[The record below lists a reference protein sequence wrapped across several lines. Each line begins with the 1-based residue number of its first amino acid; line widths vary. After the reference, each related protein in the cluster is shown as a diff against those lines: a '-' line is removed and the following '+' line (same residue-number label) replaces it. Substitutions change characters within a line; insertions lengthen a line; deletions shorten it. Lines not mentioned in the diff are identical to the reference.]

1 MDMNVFIDLY
11 KRVGM
16 IRVNSCPP
24 SALSGLLHGYLSVCS
39 IVRVYPWLEEEYGTW
54 WDNYLRIQEIAREL
68 EKLVRDATLPCDERA
83 GYVSDL
89 LDAYQIYDDMPLVDL
104 GLEVAYTLLA
114 TEGVKKL
121 ICLGGTS
128 NICRLLCH
136 CFYFANDEECKVAAG
151 NIVRRWLEEGR
162 ENGKF
167 PRKNWQAMLF
177 YENVLSD
184 DPEYYQAGEREYLQA
199 CNMQVE
205 NELISLYID
214 RVSNVDTYLLINS
227 FEVLAEW
234 VFDNYSK
241 TEMSFFNG

>member
-11 KRVGM
+11 KRVGK

-68 EKLVRDATLPCDERA
+68 EKLVRDATLPYDERA

-136 CFYFANDEECKVAAG
+136 CFYFANDEECKEVVG
-151 NIVRRWLEEGR
+151 NIVRGWLEGGR

-167 PRKNWQAMLF
+167 SRKNWQAVLF
-177 YENVLSD
+177 YENVVNDNLD
-184 DPEYYQAGEREYLQA
+184 YYESGEREQLQV
-199 CNMQVE
+199 CNIKVEDELIKLCVSQVE
-205 NELISLYID
+205 ELDVYSL
-214 RVSNVDTYLLINS
+214 VNVFHL
-227 FEVLAEW
+227 LAERA
-234 VFDNYSK
+234 FGNYDK
-241 TEMSFFNG
+241 IERSF

>member
-11 KRVGM
+11 KRVGK
-16 IRVNSCPP
+16 IRVDSCPP

-68 EKLVRDATLPCDERA
+68 EKLVRDATLPYDERA

-136 CFYFANDEECKVAAG
+136 CFYFANDEECKEVAG
-151 NIVRRWLEEGR
+151 NIVRGWLEGGR

-167 PRKNWQAMLF
+167 SRKNWQAVLF
-177 YENVLSD
+177 YENVVNDNLD
-184 DPEYYQAGEREYLQA
+184 YYESGEREQLQV
-199 CNMQVE
+199 CNIKVEDELIKLCVSQVE
-205 NELISLYID
+205 ELDVYSL
-214 RVSNVDTYLLINS
+214 VNVFHL
-227 FEVLAEW
+227 LAERA
-234 VFDNYSK
+234 FGNYDK
-241 TEMSFFNG
+241 IERSF

>member
-68 EKLVRDATLPCDERA
+68 EKLVRDATLPYDERA

-136 CFYFANDEECKVAAG
+136 CFYFANDEECKEVAG
-151 NIVRRWLEEGR
+151 NIVRGWLEGGR

-167 PRKNWQAMLF
+167 SRKNWQAVLF
-177 YENVLSD
+177 YENVVNDNLD
-184 DPEYYQAGEREYLQA
+184 YYESGEREQLQV
-199 CNMQVE
+199 CNIKVEDELIKLCVSQVE
-205 NELISLYID
+205 ELDVYSL
-214 RVSNVDTYLLINS
+214 VNVFHL
-227 FEVLAEW
+227 LAERA
-234 VFDNYSK
+234 FGNYDK
-241 TEMSFFNG
+241 IERSF

>member
-1 MDMNVFIDLY
+1 MNMNVFIDLY

-68 EKLVRDATLPCDERA
+68 EKLVRDATLPYDERA

-136 CFYFANDEECKVAAG
+136 CFYFANDEECKEVAG
-151 NIVRRWLEEGR
+151 NIVRGWLEGGR

-167 PRKNWQAMLF
+167 SRKNWQAVLF
-177 YENVLSD
+177 YENVVNDNLD
-184 DPEYYQAGEREYLQA
+184 YYESGEREQLQV
-199 CNMQVE
+199 CNIKVEDELIKLCVSQVE
-205 NELISLYID
+205 ELDVYSL
-214 RVSNVDTYLLINS
+214 VNVFHL
-227 FEVLAEW
+227 LAERA
-234 VFDNYSK
+234 FGNYDK
-241 TEMSFFNG
+241 IERSF

>member
-68 EKLVRDATLPCDERA
+68 EKLVRDATLPYDERA

-136 CFYFANDEECKVAAG
+136 CFYFANDEECKEVAG
-151 NIVRRWLEEGR
+151 NIVRGWLEGGR

-167 PRKNWQAMLF
+167 SRKNWQAVLF
-177 YENVLSD
+177 YENVVNDNLDYNES
-184 DPEYYQAGEREYLQA
+184 GEREQLQV
-199 CNMQVE
+199 CNIKVEDELIKLCVSQVE
-205 NELISLYID
+205 ELDVYSL
-214 RVSNVDTYLLINS
+214 VNVFHL
-227 FEVLAEW
+227 LAERA
-234 VFDNYSK
+234 FGNYDK
-241 TEMSFFNG
+241 IERSF

>member
-68 EKLVRDATLPCDERA
+68 EKLVRDATLPYDERA

-136 CFYFANDEECKVAAG
+136 CFYFANDEECKEVAG
-151 NIVRRWLEEGR
+151 NIVRGWLEGGR

-167 PRKNWQAMLF
+167 SRKNWQAVLF
-177 YENVLSD
+177 YENVVNDNLD
-184 DPEYYQAGEREYLQA
+184 YYESGEREQLQV
-199 CNMQVE
+199 CNIKVE
-205 NELISLYID
+205 DELIKLCVSLCG
-214 RVSNVDTYLLINS
+214 
-227 FEVLAEW
+227 
-234 VFDNYSK
+234 K
-241 TEMSFFNG
+241 

>member
-24 SALSGLLHGYLSVCS
+24 SALSGLLHRYLSVCS

-68 EKLVRDATLPCDERA
+68 EKLVRDATLPYDERA

-136 CFYFANDEECKVAAG
+136 CFYFANDEECKEVAG
-151 NIVRRWLEEGR
+151 NIVRGWLEGGR

-167 PRKNWQAMLF
+167 SRKNWQAVLF
-177 YENVLSD
+177 YENVVNDNLD
-184 DPEYYQAGEREYLQA
+184 YYESGEREQLQV
-199 CNMQVE
+199 CNIKVEDELIKLCVSQVE
-205 NELISLYID
+205 ELDVYSL
-214 RVSNVDTYLLINS
+214 VNVFHL
-227 FEVLAEW
+227 LAERA
-234 VFDNYSK
+234 FGNYDK
-241 TEMSFFNG
+241 IERSF

>member
-68 EKLVRDATLPCDERA
+68 EKLVRDATLPYDERA

-136 CFYFANDEECKVAAG
+136 CFYFANDEECKEVAG
-151 NIVRRWLEEGR
+151 NIVRGWLEG
-162 ENGKF
+162 G
-167 PRKNWQAMLF
+167 A
-177 YENVLSD
+177 
-184 DPEYYQAGEREYLQA
+184 
-199 CNMQVE
+199 
-205 NELISLYID
+205 
-214 RVSNVDTYLLINS
+214 
-227 FEVLAEW
+227 
-234 VFDNYSK
+234 
-241 TEMSFFNG
+241 

>member
-11 KRVGM
+11 KRVGK

-68 EKLVRDATLPCDERA
+68 EKLVRDATLPYDERA

-136 CFYFANDEECKVAAG
+136 CFYFANDEECKEIVG
-151 NIVRRWLEEGR
+151 NIVRGLVEGGR

-167 PRKNWQAMLF
+167 SRKNWQAVLF
-177 YENVLSD
+177 YENVVNDNLD
-184 DPEYYQAGEREYLQA
+184 YYESGEREQLQV
-199 CNMQVE
+199 CNIKVEDELIKLCVSQVE
-205 NELISLYID
+205 ELDVYSL
-214 RVSNVDTYLLINS
+214 VNVFHL
-227 FEVLAEW
+227 LAERA
-234 VFDNYSK
+234 FGNYDK
-241 TEMSFFNG
+241 IERSF

>member
-1 MDMNVFIDLY
+1 MNVFIDLY

-68 EKLVRDATLPCDERA
+68 EKLVRDATLPYDERA

-136 CFYFANDEECKVAAG
+136 CFYFANDEECKEVAG
-151 NIVRRWLEEGR
+151 NIVRGWLEGGR

-167 PRKNWQAMLF
+167 SRKNWQAVLF
-177 YENVLSD
+177 YENVVNDNLD
-184 DPEYYQAGEREYLQA
+184 YYESGEREQLQV
-199 CNMQVE
+199 CNIKVEDELIKLCVSQVE
-205 NELISLYID
+205 ELDVYSL
-214 RVSNVDTYLLINS
+214 VNVFHL
-227 FEVLAEW
+227 LAERA
-234 VFDNYSK
+234 FGNYDK
-241 TEMSFFNG
+241 IERSF

>member
-68 EKLVRDATLPCDERA
+68 EKLVRDATLPYDERA

-121 ICLGGTS
+121 ICLSGTS

-136 CFYFANDEECKVAAG
+136 CFYFANDEECKEVAG
-151 NIVRRWLEEGR
+151 NIVRGWLEGGR

-167 PRKNWQAMLF
+167 SRKNWQAVLF
-177 YENVLSD
+177 YENVVNDNLD
-184 DPEYYQAGEREYLQA
+184 YYESGEREQLQV
-199 CNMQVE
+199 CNIKVEDELIKLCVSQVE
-205 NELISLYID
+205 ELDVYSL
-214 RVSNVDTYLLINS
+214 VNVFHL
-227 FEVLAEW
+227 LAERA
-234 VFDNYSK
+234 FGNYDK
-241 TEMSFFNG
+241 IERSF

>member
-68 EKLVRDATLPCDERA
+68 EKLVRDATLPYDERA

-136 CFYFANDEECKVAAG
+136 CFYFSNDEECKEVAG
-151 NIVRRWLEEGR
+151 NIVRGWLEGGR

-167 PRKNWQAMLF
+167 SRKNWQAVLF
-177 YENVLSD
+177 YENVVNDNLD
-184 DPEYYQAGEREYLQA
+184 YYESGEREQLQV
-199 CNMQVE
+199 CNIKVEDELIKLCVSQVE
-205 NELISLYID
+205 ELDVYSL
-214 RVSNVDTYLLINS
+214 VNVFHL
-227 FEVLAEW
+227 LAERA
-234 VFDNYSK
+234 FGNYDK
-241 TEMSFFNG
+241 IERSF